1 MAPQLRALALL
12 ADIGFSVP
20 MNGSSQLSSP
30 EFQGSLHRQPHT
42 CGHTHMSKTGILSER
57 ELMTL
62 VAWCT
67 ALVLTSHGHTVCI
80 LTAEDEESRQ

>member
-20 MNGSSQLSSP
+20 MNGSSQLPTP

-57 ELMTL
+57 ELCGDLNKNGPNRFTL
-62 VAWCT
+62 DA
-67 ALVLTSHGHTVCI
+67 
-80 LTAEDEESRQ
+80 